1 MEPILGIILA
11 YAGDRLGFML
21 GVILGLCWGHFGLML
36 GVTFGG
42 SVGGH
47 FGFMLGVILGLRL
60 KYGHDMF
67 DGCALIVI
75 LAHYFNIGSTGR
87 DVTTSRKEN

>member
-1 MEPILGIILA
+1 MLGIILGLSWGSFWA
-11 YAGDRLGFML
+11 YVG
-21 GVILGLCWGHFGLML
+21 GHFGLML
-36 GVTFGG
+36 GGTFGHLL
-42 SVGGH
+42 GGH
-47 FGFMLGVILGLRL
+47 FGFTLGVILGLRL
-60 KYGHDMF
+60 QYGHDMF